1 MKRDRV
7 YLPEDQPLPFG
18 PKDNLAVQRLV
29 AVLESSFDGIFITDS
44 QAKPVW
50 CNHSYEVISGL
61 SREKVLGVPM
71 SDLVRQGIIS
81 RSATLMA
88 LEKGQ
93 PVTIDQSFTTG
104 QHAVVTS
111 TPIYDREDRIMMVVT
126 NVRDISE
133 LITLQ
138 ETVDRQRALSVRY
151 AQEIAQVRG
160 QLMDMPQM
168 IAEDPSTLD
177 LLRIVNRAAQ
187 LDTVVLIQGESGAGK
202 EFVASYIHRCSPRSG
217 KPFIRVN
224 CGAIPENLAESE
236 FFGYERGAFT
246 GASREG
252 KAGLFEA
259 ADQGTIF
266 LDEVGE
272 LPLSIQTKL
281 LRVLQEHELTRVGS
295 SKSIQVNVRVIAA
308 TNRDLK
314 ARVKEG
320 AFREDLF
327 YRLSVLPVSVPPLRE
342 RKLDIAKLAQGT
354 VRELN
359 QRYGRTTCLTA
370 GAEAVLLQYDWP
382 GNIRELRNVI
392 ERAFIMSNGE
402 EIQAE
407 DLSIMDHGTLHAPQA
422 IQPDGSLEQEEAAK
436 VGSFHQQVERFEAS
450 LIFRALKET
459 GSLRKAARMLQMD
472 PATLL
477 RRKKKYEDMGLF
489 FLE

>member
-44 QAKPVW
+44 QAKPIW

-308 TNRDLK
+308 THRDLK
-314 ARVKEG
+314 ARGQEG
-320 AFREDLF
+320 HSREG
-327 YRLSVLPVSVPPLRE
+327 
-342 RKLDIAKLAQGT
+342 I
-354 VRELN
+354 
-359 QRYGRTTCLTA
+359 
-370 GAEAVLLQYDWP
+370 
-382 GNIRELRNVI
+382 
-392 ERAFIMSNGE
+392 
-402 EIQAE
+402 
-407 DLSIMDHGTLHAPQA
+407 
-422 IQPDGSLEQEEAAK
+422 
-436 VGSFHQQVERFEAS
+436 
-450 LIFRALKET
+450 
-459 GSLRKAARMLQMD
+459 
-472 PATLL
+472 
-477 RRKKKYEDMGLF
+477 
-489 FLE
+489 